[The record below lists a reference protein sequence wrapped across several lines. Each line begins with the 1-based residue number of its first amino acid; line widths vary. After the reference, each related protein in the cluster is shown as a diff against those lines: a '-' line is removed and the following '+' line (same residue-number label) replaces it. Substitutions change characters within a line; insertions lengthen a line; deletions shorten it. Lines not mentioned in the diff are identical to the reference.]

1 MTSETTTNSTKPTRP
16 PDNSPPWSREIKLMV
31 TVGAVIFFIFLVWR
45 FQSLAS
51 PIILGLIL
59 AYLTNPLINA
69 LEKGTR
75 LSRGP
80 ATGIVYLTAIFLL
93 LTGLTLLGFAA
104 YTQILNFL
112 DWIPDFIEGVPQL
125 MIDFREAVTQPFVLF
140 GYTFQLPWPTDDAPL
155 DWQAIARNIANYAEP
170 VFSTTLSGL
179 GNFTLLLV
187 NWGTTFLL
195 AIFIALYTS
204 FDAPRIGGLVSHA
217 AAPPGYQEDAEK
229 LFSRTSII
237 WSKYLR
243 GQALLG
249 VAIGFITGSAMWV
262 LGVENAIALGVIA
275 GFLEL
280 IPTLGPILSTI
291 INVSVVLFQQT
302 PNTFDL
308 STWQLA
314 LAVLGVMVLIQQ
326 AENNIFVP
334 RILGQVLDLH
344 PLVIL
349 VGVIMFTI
357 VGGLLG
363 AIVAAPILATLKLFG
378 RYAWRKLFDLHP
390 FEDDDEEAYKQPNML
405 EQLWERWQMRRARAK
420 MPVAEKKATS
430 GKKE

>member
-1 MTSETTTNSTKPTRP
+1 MTSTTTPEKPTRP
-16 PDNSPPWSREIKLMV
+16 PENSPPWSREIKLMV
-31 TVGAVIFFIFLVWR
+31 TVATVIFFVFIIWR

-51 PIILGLIL
+51 PIVLGLIL
-59 AYLTNPLINA
+59 AYLTNPLINF
-69 LEKGTR
+69 LEKRTKLG
-75 LSRGP
+75 RGA
-80 ATGIVYLTAIFLL
+80 ATGVVYLTAIFLL

-104 YTQILNFL
+104 YTQILNFI

-125 MIDFREAVTQPFVLF
+125 IVDFRETVTQPFVLF
-140 GYTFQLPWPTDDAPL
+140 GYMFQLPWPADDAPL
-155 DWQAIARNIANYAEP
+155 DWQVIARNIANYAEP
-170 VFSTTLSGL
+170 LFSTTLSGL
-179 GNFTLLLV
+179 SSFTFLLV

-249 VAIGFITGSAMWV
+249 VAIGFITGFAMWI
-262 LGVENAIALGVIA
+262 LGVENAIALGVIG

-280 IPTLGPILSTI
+280 IPTLGPILSTVVNI
-291 INVSVVLFQQT
+291 SVVLFQQT

-349 VGVIMFTI
+349 IGVIMFTI

-363 AIVAAPILATLKLFG
+363 AVVAAPILATLKLFG
-378 RYAWRKLFDLHP
+378 RYAWRKLFDLQP
-390 FEDDDEEAYKQPNML
+390 FEGDEEETYEQPNFL
-405 EQLWERWQMRRARAK
+405 EQLWERWQLRRARSK
-420 MPVAEKKATS
+420 MPVMN
-430 GKKE
+430 KKETPTQEE